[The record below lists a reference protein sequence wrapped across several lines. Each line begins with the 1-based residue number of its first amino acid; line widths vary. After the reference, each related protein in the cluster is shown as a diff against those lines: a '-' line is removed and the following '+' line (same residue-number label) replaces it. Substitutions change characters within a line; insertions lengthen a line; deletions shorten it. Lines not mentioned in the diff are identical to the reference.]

1 MPSEYGGSDLG
12 IVEVSVTM
20 QTIAESGA
28 GMTGASAVHMNI
40 FGLELVVKFGTK
52 EPKSKREGSWSH

>member
-1 MPSEYGGSDLG
+1 MPPEYGGSDLG
-12 IVEVSVTM
+12 ISDAAIMM

-40 FGLELVVKFGTK
+40 FDLAPVVKFGTEEQK
-52 EPKSKREGSWSH
+52 KRF